1 MILVFNELSA
11 HNVASSRHQAR
22 EQTTNLVRAMAAVV
36 SGQSTTLV
44 TIKDFEIHQALLA
57 EDYTVYQWSHD
68 ERVDRDLRNYFL
80 KISTKMRFEQDVS
93 EAVKEQFY
101 LSEFHFHQQE
111 AGGLGLAWLLHT
123 TAVSLPSEEYWRQTP
138 VQVRRT
144 WFENAETERAE
155 DVEVLNLSEMT
166 HVPVISD
173 AMAGR
178 AQVDLKEQPVFLAER
193 KADCFPHLTFGLDVD
208 SQIGEL
214 SVEILRMTIAKL
226 IVLDAAVRN
235 WRRER
240 MEEPVLPKVNTESEA
255 TMQRYGK
262 KREFRSASGEKK
274 VFNLHAMMGSGYR
287 VHFRIDKEHKNLE
300 IGYIGEHLPTARFH

>member
-11 HNVASSRHQAR
+11 QNTAPSRQQAR
-22 EQTTNLVRAMAAVV
+22 ERTTNLVRAVAALT

-44 TIKDFEIHQALLA
+44 TIKDTIYQTPLA
-57 EDYTVYQWSHD
+57 EDYTVFQWSYD
-68 ERVDRDLRNYFL
+68 EQVDRDLRSFFL
-80 KISTKMRFEQDVS
+80 KISTKVNFEQNVS
-93 EAVKEQFY
+93 NAVKEQFY
-101 LSEFHFHQQE
+101 LSGFHFEQLQ
-111 AGGLGLAWLLHT
+111 ASGLGLAWLLHT
-123 TAVSLPSEEYWRQTP
+123 TAVSLPSEECWLQTHVP
-138 VQVRRT
+138 VRHT
-144 WFENAETERAE
+144 WFENQETERVE
-155 DVEVLNLSEMT
+155 DVEVLNLSKMT

-173 AMAGR
+173 EMTGR
-178 AQVDLKEQPVFLAER
+178 AQGTLKGQPPALAER

-208 SQIGEL
+208 TQIAKL

-235 WRRER
+235 WRRGR
-240 MEEPVLPKVNTESEA
+240 MEEPILPKVNTESEA

-262 KREFRSASGEKK
+262 EREFRSAGGEKK